1 MTASDNPLTEFGGLT
16 RFERIVPAHVTPA
29 VDTLIANARDTIERV
44 AAAAQPATWTS
55 VAEPI
60 AAALDRLDRAWS
72 IVRHLNAV
80 VSTPALRDAY
90 NGNLPKV
97 TAFYT
102 DLGQD
107 ERLHAKYKAIADSSE
122 YTQLHP
128 AQRKVVDNELRD
140 FRLGGAELPEAQ
152 KARFKQVEEELASL
166 SAKFDDNVLDATN
179 AWAHYVDDRD
189 ALAGLPADV
198 VAQARA
204 ECEAEDREGYK
215 LTLRA
220 PSYVPV
226 LQYADDR
233 DLRALV
239 HRAYATLASD
249 LGEHPVHDNTAII
262 ERILALRQEEADLL
276 GYANFAEVSLVPK
289 MATSPA
295 EVLAF
300 IRDLGQRAR
309 PFAERDYAELI
320 EFARDELRIEDPQA
334 WDLPYASEK
343 LRQKRY
349 SFSEQEVKA
358 YFAEDRVLEGLF
370 ALVATIY
377 AVSIREAPATTW
389 HPDVRFFDIRDRDGA
404 LIGQFYLDLYARE
417 GKQSGAWMDDAINRR
432 RHGEGLQHPVAFLTC
447 NFAPPAV
454 VDGQKR
460 PALFTHREV
469 VTMFHEFGHGLHL
482 LLTRVDVPG
491 VSGIEGVEWDAV
503 ELPSQIME
511 NWTWEWEVL
520 QKMTSHVKTGEKLP
534 RALFDRLQAAKNFQS
549 GLATLRQVEFALFD
563 MLLHTEYVP
572 GRRGQHADARSVLTT
587 ARREVAVVPR
597 PDYDRFMHAFGHV
610 FAGGYAAGYYSYKRA
625 EVLSADAFSLF
636 EEVGVLSPAAG
647 SRFRDEILARG
658 GSRPAL
664 ESFVAFRGRPPQ
676 LDALLRHNGMTTSS

>member
-1 MTASDNPLTEFGGLT
+1 MTAIDNPLLESSGLT
-16 RFERIVPAHVTPA
+16 RFDRISPEHVTPA
-29 VDTLIANARDTIERV
+29 VDALIAEARATVERV
-44 AAAAQPATWTS
+44 AQSTETASWDS
-55 VAEPI
+55 VAAPV
-60 AAALDRLDRAWS
+60 AGALDRLDRAWS
-72 IVRHLNAV
+72 TVRHLNAV

-97 TAFYT
+97 TAFHT

-107 ERLHAKYKAIADSSE
+107 ERLYAKYRAIAAAPGFAKLS
-122 YTQLHP
+122 P
-128 AQRKVVDNELRD
+128 AQRKVVENELRD
-140 FRLGGAELPEAQ
+140 FRLGGAELPPPQ
-152 KARFKQVEEELASL
+152 KARFKEVEEELASL

-179 AWAHYVDDRD
+179 AWAHYVDNRK
-189 ALAGLPADV
+189 ALAGVPEDV
-198 VAQARA
+198 VAQAHAEAQAEGRA
-204 ECEAEDREGYK
+204 GYK

-220 PSYVPV
+220 PSYLPV
-226 LQYADDR
+226 MQYADDR
-233 DLRALV
+233 GLRALM

-249 LGEHPVHDNTAII
+249 LGDDPAFDNTRII
-262 ERILALRQEEADLL
+262 DRILALRQEEASLL

-289 MATSPA
+289 MANAPA

-300 IRDLGQRAR
+300 IRDLGRRAR

-320 EFARDELRIEDPQA
+320 AFARDELGIRDPQA

-349 SFSEQEVKA
+349 AFSEQEVKQ
-358 YFAEDRVLEGLF
+358 YFREDRVLAGLF
-370 ALVATIY
+370 NLVETIY
-377 AVSIREAPATTW
+377 DVAIREAPALTW

-417 GKQSGAWMDDAINRR
+417 GKQSGAWMDDAVNRR
-432 RHGEGLQHPVAFLTC
+432 REGGRLQHPVAFLTC

-454 VDGQKR
+454 VDGAKK
-460 PALFTHREV
+460 PALMTHREV

-511 NWTWEWEVL
+511 NWTWEWDVL
-520 QKMTSHVKTGEKLP
+520 QRMTSHVDTGEKLP
-534 RALFDRLQAAKNFQS
+534 RALFDKLRAAKNFQS

-563 MLLHTEYVP
+563 MLLHTEYAP
-572 GRRGQHADARSVLTT
+572 GGEGLHPDPRSVLAA

-597 PDYDRFMHAFGHV
+597 PDYDRFMHAFGHI
-610 FAGGYAAGYYSYKRA
+610 FAGGYAAGYYSYKWA

-647 SRFRDEILARG
+647 SRFRDEVLARG

-664 ESFVAFRGRPPQ
+664 ESFVAFRGPPPQ